1 MTADIAALDRLIEAV
16 KAGDL
21 TDVNRQL
28 GAMFANDHSLAWDWV
43 SNVNSA
49 FRGSFDAF
57 MALKEALV
65 HDWAID
71 QMSSWPG
78 GKSFVRLIGTHV
90 EDDGERWH
98 SHKDGRAEGESE
110 NLARAGL
117 LALLRAHRAQIGGQ

>member
-1 MTADIAALDRLIEAV
+1 MTDIAALDRLIEAV
-16 KAGDL
+16 EAG
-21 TDVNRQL
+21 TL
-28 GAMFANDHSLAWDWV
+28 GWNGIANACEVAGIGLREAQIAA
-43 SNVNSA
+43 SA
-49 FRGSFDAF
+49 YNGSFDAF
-57 MALKEALV
+57 MALKEALAP
-65 HDWAID
+65 DWAID
-71 QMSSWPG
+71 QMASWPG

>member
-21 TDVNRQL
+21 TDVNKQL

-57 MALKEALV
+57 MALKEALLP
-65 HDWAID
+65 DLLWEITPLGNCYIRD
-71 QMSSWPG
+71 
-78 GKSFVRLIGTHV
+78 KSFSAI
-90 EDDGERWH
+90 
-98 SHKDGRAEGESE
+98 SHAIYPGCP
-110 NLARAGL
+110 ARAGL
-117 LALLRAHRAQIGGQ
+117 LALLRAHRARIGGAQ